1 MNGSDLKKE
10 FGDYQTPNQ
19 FAETICSLLYNELKL
34 NPEVVIEP
42 TSGLGNFIKA
52 ALNTFSTI
60 KKIVG
65 VEINPEYCDECKK
78 RISDDRLHIVN
89 DNFFT
94 YKIEK
99 YVGKTETLFLGNP
112 PWATNSELNFNLP
125 EKENFKRLSGTD
137 AITGASNFDICEYII
152 LKLIEK
158 SVNKNV
164 AIAMLCKTSV
174 ARNVLLELDRNDVCV
189 DDLRIYNFDSSKVF
203 GISAPACLL
212 YIKMST
218 SNSKCRECEVYDI
231 DSPNTI
237 SGRISFQNGKLSNLD
252 DDVLDLDGESVF
264 EWRQGVKHDCAGVM
278 ELEKQG
284 ENNYKNKNKEK
295 VELEDL
301 LVFPLMKSSSFK
313 KPIINSDFTKY
324 VIVTQKKAREETN
337 YIEALA
343 PKTWKY
349 LCDRKDVFD
358 SRRSSIYK
366 GAPAFSMFGVGD
378 YSYAKYKVGISG
390 FYKRPLFA
398 LLYNENKIEH
408 PIMVDDTSY
417 FLSFDNY
424 SDAYTC
430 MLLLN
435 SSRVQ
440 KFLLSISFQDAKRPY
455 TKKVLQRLDFNKCVH
470 NIAFEELVATEKE
483 LKLHKSI
490 TEEMYASFANYITG
504 LKKAI

>member
-99 YVGKTETLFLGNP
+99 YVGETETLFLGNP

-218 SNSKCRECEVYDI
+218 SKFEDSIPFFISCAISSVY
-231 DSPNTI
+231 P
-237 SGRISFQNGKLSNLD
+237 
-252 DDVLDLDGESVF
+252 
-264 EWRQGVKHDCAGVM
+264 
-278 ELEKQG
+278 
-284 ENNYKNKNKEK
+284 Y
-295 VELEDL
+295 
-301 LVFPLMKSSSFK
+301 
-313 KPIINSDFTKY
+313 
-324 VIVTQKKAREETN
+324 
-337 YIEALA
+337 AL
-343 PKTWKY
+343 T
-349 LCDRKDVFD
+349 
-358 SRRSSIYK
+358 
-366 GAPAFSMFGVGD
+366 
-378 YSYAKYKVGISG
+378 
-390 FYKRPLFA
+390 
-398 LLYNENKIEH
+398 
-408 PIMVDDTSY
+408 
-417 FLSFDNY
+417 
-424 SDAYTC
+424 
-430 MLLLN
+430 
-435 SSRVQ
+435 
-440 KFLLSISFQDAKRPY
+440 
-455 TKKVLQRLDFNKCVH
+455 
-470 NIAFEELVATEKE
+470 
-483 LKLHKSI
+483 
-490 TEEMYASFANYITG
+490 
-504 LKKAI
+504 

>member
-19 FAETICSLLYNELKL
+19 FAESVCSLLYNELKL

-60 KKIVG
+60 KKAIG
-65 VEINPEYCDECKK
+65 LEINPEYCDECEKSV
-78 RISDDRLHIVN
+78 SDKRLHIVN

-94 YKIEK
+94 YKIEQ
-99 YVGKTETLFLGNP
+99 YIEETETLFLGNP
-112 PWATNSELNFNLP
+112 PWATNSDLNFNLP
-125 EKENFKRLSGTD
+125 EKKNFKRLSGTD

-158 SVNKNV
+158 SIGKNV
-164 AIAMLCKTSV
+164 VIAMLCKTSV
-174 ARNVLLELDRNDVCV
+174 ARNVLLELDRNAVCV
-189 DDLRIYNFDSSKVF
+189 DDLRMYNFNSSKVF

-218 SNSKCRECEVYDI
+218 SNSKCRECEIYDI
-231 DSPNTI
+231 ESPNFI
-237 SGRISFQNGKLSNLD
+237 LGRISFQNGKLRNAVGN
-252 DDVLDLDGESVF
+252 VLDLDGECAV
-264 EWRQGVKHDCAGVM
+264 EWRQGVKHDCARVM

-284 ENNYKNKNKEK
+284 ENCYKNKNKEE

-313 KPIINSDFTKY
+313 KPIINSNFTKY
-324 VIVTQKKAREETN
+324 VIVTQKKTREETD
-337 YIEALA
+337 YIETLA

-349 LCDRKDVFD
+349 LCDRKDLFD
-358 SRRSSIYK
+358 ARKSSIYK
-366 GAPAFSMFGVGD
+366 GAPAFSMFGVGE

-390 FYKRPLFA
+390 FYKKPLFA
-398 LLYNENKIEH
+398 LLYNENKIGH

-417 FLSFDNY
+417 FLAFDNY

-435 SSRVQ
+435 SPRVQ

-455 TKKVLQRLDFNKCVH
+455 TKKVLQRLDFNKCVY
-470 NIAFEELVATEKE
+470 NIAFEELVITEKE
-483 LKLHKSI
+483 LKLPKLL
-490 TEEMYASFANYITG
+490 TEEMYTSFVNYITD
-504 LKKAI
+504 LKDAI

>member
-99 YVGKTETLFLGNP
+99 YVGETETLFLGNP

-189 DDLRIYNFDSSKVF
+189 DDLRIL
-203 GISAPACLL
+203 I
-212 YIKMST
+212 
-218 SNSKCRECEVYDI
+218 
-231 DSPNTI
+231 
-237 SGRISFQNGKLSNLD
+237 
-252 DDVLDLDGESVF
+252 
-264 EWRQGVKHDCAGVM
+264 
-278 ELEKQG
+278 
-284 ENNYKNKNKEK
+284 
-295 VELEDL
+295 
-301 LVFPLMKSSSFK
+301 
-313 KPIINSDFTKY
+313 
-324 VIVTQKKAREETN
+324 
-337 YIEALA
+337 
-343 PKTWKY
+343 
-349 LCDRKDVFD
+349 
-358 SRRSSIYK
+358 
-366 GAPAFSMFGVGD
+366 
-378 YSYAKYKVGISG
+378 
-390 FYKRPLFA
+390 
-398 LLYNENKIEH
+398 
-408 PIMVDDTSY
+408 
-417 FLSFDNY
+417 
-424 SDAYTC
+424 
-430 MLLLN
+430 
-435 SSRVQ
+435 
-440 KFLLSISFQDAKRPY
+440 
-455 TKKVLQRLDFNKCVH
+455 LQRFLGLVHQHVYYTLKCLHQIQNVGSVRFMTSKPQ
-470 NIAFEELVATEKE
+470 ILFLEEFLFKME
-483 LKLHKSI
+483 
-490 TEEMYASFANYITG
+490 N
-504 LKKAI
+504 